1 MTSILFHL
9 SLICTS
15 FFSSGFFQRLFGGER
30 KLQVGGASTI
40 RPSRYIHPTF
50 SSAPV
55 FSSPPCQS
63 AFPGWYKGER
73 MQPVPAH
80 TAPASRRSLNSDFTL
95 FRLLEFFVSY
105 WPLIPWTSCADS
117 NRKKNTNSISSASWR
132 KGATQW
138 IIRRRSSWSA
148 FWMIRLRHQRIV
160 AIDGSQRDVKRKRF
174 IHAPSFTRWVN
185 LVTHFVCVST

>member
-1 MTSILFHL
+1 MSNDVNFVSSFPHL
-9 SLICTS
+9 HEF

-80 TAPASRRSLNSDFTL
+80 TAPVSRRSLNSDFSTPL
-95 FRLLEFFVSY
+95 FRLLEFFVVSY
-105 WPLIPWTSCADS
+105 WPVISWTNCADS
-117 NRKKNTNSISSASWR
+117 NRKKTQILFHPPVGEKEPLNGSSVVAAVDPHF
-132 KGATQW
+132 G
-138 IIRRRSSWSA
+138 WSA
-148 FWMIRLRHQRIV
+148 FGTSGSLRLT
-160 AIDGSQRDVKRKRF
+160 ALSG
-174 IHAPSFTRWVN
+174 T
-185 LVTHFVCVST
+185 